1 MRSSV
6 RLDPNPCVVKMPK
19 RNVYRAEIEAFSDA
33 VLRDRE
39 PPVAGEAGLIS
50 QRILEAVYRSGA
62 TGKRKRI
69 R

>member
-1 MRSSV
+1 
-6 RLDPNPCVVKMPK
+6 MPK

-33 VLRDRE
+33 VLRDWE
-39 PPVAGEAGLIS
+39 PPVSGEEGLIN